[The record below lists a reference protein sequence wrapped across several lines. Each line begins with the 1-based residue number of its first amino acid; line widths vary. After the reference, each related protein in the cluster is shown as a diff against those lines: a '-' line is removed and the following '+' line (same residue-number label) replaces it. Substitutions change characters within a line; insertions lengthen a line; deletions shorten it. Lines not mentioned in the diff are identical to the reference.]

1 MAETTKI
8 LAPKRTVLFPVLEAG
23 CSLAETVTADDV
35 LGLRKEHPDGLVVS
49 YINTSAAVKAESDIC
64 FTSTNA
70 VEVVLSLPEDQEVLF
85 IPDFFLG
92 NHVRRVTRRRL
103 ELWMGE
109 CHVHAKI
116 SPVQLRK
123 KLAAEPDSRLL
134 VHPEFGCTAAALT
147 FLDDGEISPERGH
160 ILSTGS
166 ALIATETVILHQ
178 LRKASPLGDFRAEDE
193 EASCEFMKIITPESL
208 LRSLRERN
216 YEIHVPEDARQRS
229 SAAVE
234 RMVGIGPS
242 PAASRWVRHQ
252 VAILPSQKLIRVV
265 LSFLPALS

>member
-1 MAETTKI
+1 M
-8 LAPKRTVLFPVLEAG
+8 V
-23 CSLAETVTADDV
+23 
-35 LGLRKEHPDGLVVS
+35 
-49 YINTSAAVKAESDIC
+49 
-64 FTSTNA
+64 
-70 VEVVLSLPEDQEVLF
+70 
-85 IPDFFLG
+85 
-92 NHVRRVTRRRL
+92 
-103 ELWMGE
+103 E

-123 KLAAEPDSRLL
+123 KLAAEPESQLL
-134 VHPEFGCTAAALT
+134 VHHEFGCTAAALT
-147 FLDDGEISPERGH
+147 FLDDGEISPERGHILSTGAMVERGH